1 MKLSH
6 IKLYP
11 LAIPLIEPIKMSGE
25 TITHANTLFAFFTA
39 PIWAQGND
47 NYPSRPIKLIITW
60 PVGGFADT
68 LGRTIATQ
76 LGQILGRFTVHGWIN
91 CM

>member
-25 TITHANTLFAFFTA
+25 TITHANTLLVYLKTNTGKEAWGETSAA
-39 PIWAQGND
+39 PLMTGE
-47 NYPSRPIKLIITW
+47 
-60 PVGGFADT
+60 T
-68 LGRTIATQ
+68 LGGLLQNAKY
-76 LGQILGRFTVHGWIN
+76 LGEHLWGLDIP
-91 CM
+91 